1 MIRALAFAPDGRLV
15 TSSRDGTARLW
26 DLEHPTDQPLVLPA
40 HQGAIR
46 SLAFTKDGRLV
57 TGGDDGSAKVWHI
70 ELNNLIKKAEQ
81 IAGRNLTYLEWQ
93 QFFGQQPY
101 RRTFPD
107 LPDGTG
113 VAEARQAQSSARS
126 AAVTP
131 PAAGSR

>member
-57 TGGDDGSAKVWHI
+57 TGGSDGSAKVWQI
-70 ELNNLIKKAEQ
+70 DLNNLIKKAEQ
-81 IAGRNLTYLEWQ
+81 IAGRNLSHSEWQ
-93 QFFGQQPY
+93 QFFVQEPY

-107 LPDGTG
+107 LPDGAG
-113 VAEARQAQSSARS
+113 VAEAREAQSGTGSAT
-126 AAVTP
+126 A
-131 PAAGSR
+131 PAPSAGSR